1 MNSYLLNRSL
11 GNISQHELRRY
22 VLHRQLLA
30 IQASE
35 ARFDG
40 SQLQHASASSN
51 GTSSLN
57 DNPIAHH
64 GGVNA
69 LVIDRFEGRYLLS
82 GGADSTIS
90 IWDLEAATNDPE
102 ARTTLHTPLATAPK
116 GSTHKFGITDLTFYP
131 FDSLAFLS
139 SSFDHYLALSSA
151 ETLRPSARFDLT
163 SAIYAHAVSPIASH
177 LLVAC
182 ATQHPSVR
190 LVDLRAGAAAH
201 ALAGHTGAVL
211 AVAWSPR
218 REHILASGGVD
229 GTARLW
235 DVRRAAAA
243 LAALDREDAVGV
255 LGGAA
260 AARLSGAAHAGPCN
274 GLAWSDDGE
283 WLVTAGH
290 DEKIRVWSM
299 RDGRNSLAS
308 FGPLVRNRGLSRLR
322 PCLVPQ
328 SIAGGGAETLFF
340 PSEKEI
346 LQFEMFEGRMIKR
359 LRVPGVSQAPVAPN
373 AKVALKNKV
382 LDLAW
387 RAHSV
392 ELYSGHGDGTIKVW
406 KPYLPEDK
414 TANDELREEEVEAE
428 NERKRKREALESVYQ
443 DLSRKKMIL
452 S

>member
-11 GNISQHELRRY
+11 GHISQHELRRY

-35 ARFDG
+35 AHFDG
-40 SQLQHASASSN
+40 SQLHHATASSH
-51 GTSSLN
+51 GSPSLN
-57 DNPIAHH
+57 DNPVAHH

-69 LVIDRFEGRYLLS
+69 LTIDRFEGRYLLS

-90 IWDLEAATNDPE
+90 IWDLESASTSTSALPP
-102 ARTTLHTPLATAPK
+102 LHTPLATAPK
-116 GSTHKFGITDLTFYP
+116 GTTHTFGITALSFYP
-131 FDSLAFLS
+131 FDALAFLS
-139 SSFDHYLALSSA
+139 SSFDHHLTLSSA
-151 ETLRPSARFDLT
+151 ETLAPAARFDLGT
-163 SAIYAHAVSPIASH
+163 AVYAHAASPIAPH

-182 ATQHPSVR
+182 ATQQPALR

-201 ALAGHTGAVL
+201 ALAGHAGAVL

-218 REHILASGGVD
+218 REHVLASGGED
-229 GTARLW
+229 GAARLW
-235 DVRRAAAA
+235 DVRRGAAA
-243 LAALDREDAVGV
+243 LAVLDCEDVVGGV
-255 LGGAA
+255 GGGTA
-260 AARLSGAAHAGPCN
+260 GVAHRGPCN
-274 GLAWSDDGE
+274 GIAWSDDGE
-283 WLVTAGH
+283 WMVTAGL
-290 DEKIRVWSM
+290 DEKVRVWSM
-299 RDGRNSLAS
+299 RDGRNTLAS
-308 FGPLVRNRGLSRLR
+308 FGPLVRNRALSRLQ

-328 SIAGGGAETLFF
+328 SIAGGGAEMLFF

-346 LQFEMFEGRMIKR
+346 LQYEMFEGRMIKR
-359 LRVPGVSQAPVAPN
+359 LRVPGVSHAPTAPN

-387 RAHSV
+387 RAHNV

-414 TANDELREEEVEAE
+414 TADDELREEELEAE